1 MSLREALS
9 DTTRHWLDVASF
21 GVVFATLVSWLP
33 SMAAGA
39 SLLWS
44 LVRLYETATVQR
56 ILAWIGRKLR
66 RNKQD

>member
-9 DTTRHWLDVASF
+9 DATRHWLDAASF
-21 GVVFATLVSWLP
+21 GVVFATLVNWLP